1 LTVTPSAGFGQYSTG
16 AEVSVEYT
24 LKEEVVEAVEA
35 PDAWFLWHVVRVLR
49 DELTKVNGE
58 LQEALKD
65 PRVRIFEAGG
75 DLLQFL
81 VLGHCWNKGDMGLR
95 ARALR

>member
-1 LTVTPSAGFGQYSTG
+1 VW
-16 AEVSVEYT
+16 
-24 LKEEVVEAVEA
+24 
-35 PDAWFLWHVVRVLR
+35 DR
-49 DELTKVNGE
+49 
-58 LQEALKD
+58 ALGL
-65 PRVRIFEAGG
+65 EAGG